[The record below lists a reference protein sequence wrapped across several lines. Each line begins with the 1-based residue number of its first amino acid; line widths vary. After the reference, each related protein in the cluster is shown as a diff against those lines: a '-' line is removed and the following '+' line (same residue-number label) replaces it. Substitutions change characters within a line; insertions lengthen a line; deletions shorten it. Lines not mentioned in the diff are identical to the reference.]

1 MKNKHKLIFVGAL
14 AALSLTACKNDKGTP
29 IESDVI
35 HAKVDENNADD
46 TKDVEIEDS
55 ESPEEETIEND
66 SEVGKDDK
74 FQVEAKASSVAEYIK
89 SKGYQV
95 TMDNFDHI
103 PHEKINSDEDGDS
116 YKYPLEGGF
125 LILRVTKKTDSGPK
139 VTRVRLQDDAGGSF
153 DLSSDAPKI
162 QE

>member
-1 MKNKHKLIFVGAL
+1 MSNKYKLILIGAL
-14 AALSLTACKNDKGTP
+14 AAFSLTACKNDKGKP
-29 IESDVI
+29 VESDVM
-35 HAKVDENNADD
+35 HAKVDENSAND
-46 TKDVEIEDS
+46 TKDIEIEDS
-55 ESPEEETIEND
+55 ESPEEEKAEDD

-103 PHEKINSDEDGDS
+103 PHEKIESNEDGDS

-125 LILRVTKKTDSGPK
+125 LILRVTNKTDSGPK

-153 DLSSDAPKI
+153 DLSTDAPKI